1 MYYANTVIAESLY
14 AHEAKRQAVELEHR
28 RVAAERGQ
36 LPEHAW
42 HRIDRALV
50 RAFRRARRRLR
61 IRHLA
66 RVHHDAAVMRT
77 RHL

>member
-1 MYYANTVIAESLY
+1 MYYANTVVAEALY
-14 AHEAKRQAVELEHR
+14 AHEAKRQATDREHR

-50 RAFRRARRRLR
+50 RGYRRARRRLR

-66 RVHHDAAVMRT
+66 RVHHHAVVVRT
-77 RHL
+77 KHL

>member
-1 MYYANTVIAESLY
+1 MYYANTVVAEALH
-14 AHEAKRQAVELEHR
+14 AHDARRQAVENEHR

-50 RAFRRARRRLR
+50 RAYRGARRRIR

-66 RVHHDAAVMRT
+66 RVHHHASVMRA